1 VLTISAGYGVLQ
13 GGGIVSVTA
22 QVEPK
27 DVEAVEAAVL
37 GEIRGI
43 REHGVSRAELD
54 RAVTAS
60 EAERVFGRE
69 TIEGLGLAYGRAET
83 VWSLA
88 GDREHLERLR
98 SVSAHEV
105 QAAARRY
112 LTDDYVSL
120 ALMPKGP
127 GP

>member
-1 VLTISAGYGVLQ
+1 M
-13 GGGIVSVTA
+13 SVTA

-43 REHGVSRAELD
+43 REHGVSGTELD

-69 TIEGLGLAYGRAET
+69 TVEGLALAYGRSET
-83 VWSLA
+83 VGNLA
-88 GDREHLERLR
+88 GDREYLERLR

-112 LTDDYVSL
+112 LTDDYVRL
-120 ALMPKGP
+120 ALVPKGP